1 MSFQT
6 PLFLAGLAIV
16 PIALAALLLSRRK
29 PSKYVIRFPAA
40 ATLAAVAPRHGRV
53 RKNLPPALLMLALAG
68 MAIALAR
75 PEAPVAVPVERASVM
90 LVTDTSGSMNAVD
103 VQPNRLAAAKQAGD
117 RFLRSV
123 PDQLQVG
130 LVAFADGPHTVLR
143 PTQDRITV
151 ESTLDGLQAEGGTA
165 TGDALAA
172 ALQALDSGDAKTKPP
187 AAIVLLSDGA
197 SQSGQDPAEVAQQA
211 RAANVP
217 IYTVALG
224 TPDGVVEGN
233 FGQQMRVPPDPESLQ
248 QVAELSGGRAF
259 TAEDADALD
268 EVYESLGSRIGTKEE
283 KREVSA
289 GFAAFGL
296 LALAGAA
303 FTSLRWR
310 GRLP

>member
-1 MSFQT
+1 MSFQA
-6 PLFLAGLAIV
+6 PLFLAGLAVI
-16 PIALAALLLSRRK
+16 PIALAALWFSRRK

-40 ATLAAVAPRHGRV
+40 ATLAAVAPKHGRV
-53 RKNLPPALLMLALAG
+53 RKHLPPALLMLALAG

-75 PEAPVAVPVERASVM
+75 PEATVAVPVERASVM

-103 VQPNRLAAAKQAGD
+103 VQPTRLAAAKQAAD
-117 RFLRSV
+117 RFLKNV
-123 PDQLQVG
+123 PEQLQVG

-143 PTQDRITV
+143 PTQDRLTV
-151 ESTLDGLQAEGGTA
+151 ESTLTALRAEGGTA
-165 TGDALAA
+165 TGDALDS
-172 ALQALDSGDAKTKPP
+172 ALQALETDDKQPPP

-197 SQSGQDPAEVAQQA
+197 SQNGQDPAEVAQRA

-224 TPDGVVEGN
+224 TPEGVVEGN
-233 FGQQMRVPPDPESLQ
+233 LGQTMPVPPDPEALA
-248 QVAELSGGRAF
+248 QVAEISGGRAF

-268 EVYESLGSRIGTKEE
+268 EVYETLGSRIGTKSE